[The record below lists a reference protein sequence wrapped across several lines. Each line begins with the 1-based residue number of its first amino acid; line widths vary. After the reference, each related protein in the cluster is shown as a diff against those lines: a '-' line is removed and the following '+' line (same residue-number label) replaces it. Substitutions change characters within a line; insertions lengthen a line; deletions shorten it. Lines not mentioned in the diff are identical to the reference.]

1 MNDNSVCG
9 IVERNKLTY
18 RGVMMLVKTSTKQ
31 NNTQN
36 VRYIQGFVNFN
47 KVKLSVY
54 CYEIDGVLIDT
65 GSASL
70 LTSFKPFFE
79 KADIDQVAITH
90 YHEDHTGGAGYLQHT
105 YNIPIYMNEAS
116 IESCQEKAHYPF
128 YRKMFWGKRSP
139 FTAKPIGHT
148 FTSRE
153 ASWSVIPTP
162 GHATD
167 HLAFLNNATGQLF
180 SGDLYVHPKTKVIL
194 REESIPQIIQ
204 SIKHILTFDF
214 NEMFCCHAGYVKNGR
229 EAFRRKL
236 SYLEEVRGNVL
247 TLRQTGYSIKD
258 IQQTL
263 FPKKYP
269 ITLFSFGEWHS
280 KHIIT
285 SILESEKG

>member
-36 VRYIQGFVNFN
+36 VRYIEGFVNFN

-54 CYEIDGVLIDT
+54 CYERDVVLIDT
-65 GSASL
+65 GSVSL
-70 LTSFKPFFE
+70 LTSVMLFFE
-79 KADIDQVAITH
+79 IADLDKVAITQ

-162 GHATD
+162 GHAT
-167 HLAFLNNATGQLF
+167 
-180 SGDLYVHPKTKVIL
+180 
-194 REESIPQIIQ
+194 
-204 SIKHILTFDF
+204 
-214 NEMFCCHAGYVKNGR
+214 
-229 EAFRRKL
+229 
-236 SYLEEVRGNVL
+236 
-247 TLRQTGYSIKD
+247 
-258 IQQTL
+258 
-263 FPKKYP
+263 
-269 ITLFSFGEWHS
+269 
-280 KHIIT
+280 
-285 SILESEKG
+285 

>member
-1 MNDNSVCG
+1 ML
-9 IVERNKLTY
+9 IKTY
-18 RGVMMLVKTSTKQ
+18 TKQ

-36 VRYIQGFVNFN
+36 VRYIQGFVHFN
-47 KVKLSVY
+47 KIKLSVY

-70 LTSFKPFFE
+70 LPSFQPFFE

-90 YHEDHTGGAGYLQHT
+90 YHEDHTGGAGYLDNT
-105 YNIPIYMNEAS
+105 YDVPIYMNEAS
-116 IESCQEKAHYPF
+116 IEYCQKKATYPF
-128 YRKMFWGKRSP
+128 YRKLFWGKRAP
-139 FTAKPIGHT
+139 FTAKPIGNT
-148 FTSRE
+148 FTSRQ

-167 HLAFLNNATGQLF
+167 HLAFLNTDTGQLF

-194 REESIPQIIQ
+194 QEESIPQIIQ
-204 SIKHILTFDF
+204 SIKHVLTFDF
-214 NEMFCCHAGYVKNGR
+214 NEMFCCHAGYVENGR
-229 EAFRRKL
+229 EALQHKL
-236 SYLEEVRGNVL
+236 NYLEEVQGKVL
-247 TLRQTGYSIKD
+247 QLRQTGYSIKD

-280 KHIIT
+280 KHIVT
-285 SILESEKG
+285 SILAEENV